1 MLPTQNCS
9 LRRDLEKW
17 FRTADIEPRVGA
29 EFEDAALA
37 KIAATDGRGFVVVP
51 TCVASEAVERYGFV
65 SIGRTRAVKT
75 QFFAFTAERR
85 LTHPAILAIT
95 GRPGAEVRK
104 RESKMRT
111 PVTRRK

>member
-1 MLPTQNCS
+1 M
-9 LRRDLEKW
+9 
-17 FRTADIEPRVGA
+17 GA

-51 TCVASEAVERYGFV
+51 TCVASEAIERYGFV
-65 SIGRTRAVKT
+65 SIGRTRAVET
-75 QFFAFTAERR
+75 QFFAITAERR

-95 GRPGAEVRK
+95 GRPGAGIRK